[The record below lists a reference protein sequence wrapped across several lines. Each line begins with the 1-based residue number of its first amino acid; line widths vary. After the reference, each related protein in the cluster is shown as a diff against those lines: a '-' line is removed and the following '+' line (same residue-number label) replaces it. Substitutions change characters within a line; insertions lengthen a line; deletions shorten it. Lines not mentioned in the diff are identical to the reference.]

1 MIKAV
6 CFDFFN
12 TLAYFYPLREVT
24 YAEIAA
30 ELCIQ
35 VTPEAIAES
44 LPQADAFWRAENFKS
59 PIKEREQQDK
69 FAVYSEYGVRILQGA
84 GVQATPE
91 QGLQMLAKAFAIGFV
106 FKAYDDA
113 VPILKE
119 VKSRS
124 LKIGL
129 ISNIGQ
135 EIEDYCRDLG
145 FAPFLDFKVTSWEVG
160 YDKPRPEIFQTA
172 LARAGVQADEA
183 IFVGDQYEQD
193 VIGARGVGMKAILL
207 DRRQSGKSYDCA
219 VIHDLSR
226 MIDYI

>member
-12 TLAYFYPLREVT
+12 TLAYFYPLREAT
-24 YAEIAA
+24 YAGIAA
-30 ELCIQ
+30 ELGIQ
-35 VTPEAIAES
+35 VTAEAIAES
-44 LPQADAFWRAENFKS
+44 LPQADAFWRAENLRS

-69 FAVYSEYGVRILQGA
+69 FAVYSEYGLRILQGA

-106 FKAYDDA
+106 FKAYEDSL
-113 VPILKE
+113 PILKE
-119 VKSRS
+119 VKRRS

-135 EIEDYCRDLG
+135 EINDYCVDLG
-145 FAPFLDFKVTSWEVG
+145 FEPFLDFKVTSWEVG
-160 YDKPRPEIFQTA
+160 YDKPRPEIFRMA
-172 LARAGVQADEA
+172 LTRADVQADET

-193 VIGARGVGMKAILL
+193 VLGARGVGMLAILI
-207 DRRQSGKSYDCA
+207 DRNQSGKSFDCA
-219 VIHDLSR
+219 VIHDLAR
-226 MIDYI
+226 VIDYI